1 MTLTETLLT
10 LTIIG
15 ISVTLAVPRVRH
27 GLDSMKVRA
36 AREAAFGIATQTRTV
51 ALARTG
57 ADFVVDINAENA
69 SIVDAAGVTV
79 ATTNLAQ
86 YDVDILATGSPG
98 LVTLHYDSHG
108 IGRMAGQ
115 TLRFRR
121 GSAEAGLTFSAYG
134 RVRRW

>member
-15 ISVTLAVPRVRH
+15 ICGTLAVPRAQH
-27 GLDSMKVRA
+27 GLNAMKVRA
-36 AREAAFGIATQTRTV
+36 AREAAFGIAAQTRMI

-57 ADFVVDINAENA
+57 ADFVVDTNAETA
-69 SIVDAAGVTV
+69 SIVDASGATV
-79 ATTNLAQ
+79 AATNLAQ
-86 YDVDILATGSPG
+86 YDVDILATGSPAR
-98 LVTLHYDSHG
+98 VTLHYDSHG

-121 GSAEAGLTFSAYG
+121 GYAEAGLTFSAYG